1 MSAANAAARKR
12 RAAPDA
18 APSVVNR
25 PAQFGGQSAQST
37 NPSGLTLPQV
47 IAVIDNRLLKLEGF
61 MKESSQNKPVQHQQS
76 NNISKELEITNNDI
90 VLQEIDQR
98 FELLAE
104 EVNNLKDMLLKL
116 QTYTMEVNKMLMEE
130 RVRVFSDL
138 GGSASDMN
146 NITFSENVFQD
157 NIEDSSETSTLDL
170 RGLAESELNP

>member
-18 APSVVNR
+18 VPSVVNR
-25 PAQFGGQSAQST
+25 PTQFGGQSVQQNTS
-37 NPSGLTLPQV
+37 SGLTLPQV

-61 MKESSQNKPVQHQQS
+61 MKESSQNKPLQQQQG
-76 NNISKELEITNNDI
+76 NNISKDLEITNNDI

-116 QTYTMEVNKMLMEE
+116 QTYTMEVNKTLVEE

-138 GGSASDMN
+138 GGNTSDMN
-146 NITFSENVFQD
+146 SITFSENVFQD
-157 NIEDSSETSTLDL
+157 NIEVSNETSTLDL
-170 RGLAESELNP
+170 RGLAESELNN